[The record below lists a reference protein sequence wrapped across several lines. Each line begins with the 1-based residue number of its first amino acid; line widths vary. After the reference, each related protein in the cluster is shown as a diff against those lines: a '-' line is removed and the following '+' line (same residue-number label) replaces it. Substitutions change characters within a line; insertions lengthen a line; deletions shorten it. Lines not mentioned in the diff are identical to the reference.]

1 MKARL
6 IGFGE
11 IELNGVRYSDD
22 VVIDGGVVRKRK
34 KKPSKQYKD
43 RFRHTPLSAAED
55 IPWGRRRLII
65 GTGVYGSMPVMP
77 DVYGQAQ
84 GHGIEVVAVPLD
96 EALRMLDGMED
107 SEVFAV
113 LHVTC

>member
-1 MKARL
+1 
-6 IGFGE
+6 
-11 IELNGVRYSDD
+11 
-22 VVIDGGVVRKRK
+22 
-34 KKPSKQYKD
+34 
-43 RFRHTPLSAAED
+43 
-55 IPWGRRRLII
+55 
-65 GTGVYGSMPVMP
+65 MP